1 MSQGLGDRAP
11 VQAARAPSPLP
22 HEIER
27 LPRRPR
33 VLPALELPDPSV
45 PAPPPRT
52 VTGGRRRWQR
62 KLARSMAVT
71 DALSVLVAVST
82 AFVVVILPQAGTV
95 VPPAGDYVL
104 ISIGLV
110 AAWLLATSLYRTRD
124 HKLLGAGPAE
134 YQALARATFLVFGWT
149 AIASLV
155 FTWSLSRGFLVI
167 ALGLGFALLL
177 LTRKAWRLWLRS
189 RRSHHRL
196 VARTLVIGGVR
207 SARTMASRFSA
218 DPANEFAV
226 VGLWVPDRTA
236 VPGEAI
242 HVEETEIPV
251 QGMETPLPA
260 ILDCG
265 GVDTVVVTD
274 TEHLGSDGISEL
286 AWELEGRDI
295 DLLVA
300 PNIADVAGPRIH
312 VDAHSAMPLIYL
324 SRPTYSAARTLRKA
338 AFDRAIAL
346 GVLLV
351 SLPVLVVAALAVR
364 LSGAGPIFY
373 RSERI
378 GAGGV
383 PFQMMKLRTMVD
395 GADRMRAALEVDH
408 DGAGPLFKKVDDPRV
423 TPVGR
428 FLRRYSID
436 ELPQFIN
443 VLRGE
448 MSVVGPRP
456 PLRSEVDL
464 YDDTVR
470 RRLLVKQGITG
481 LWPVSGRSDLSWEDS
496 VRLDLTYVENW
507 SMLRDLHIMARTAK
521 AVLFARG
528 AY

>member
-1 MSQGLGDRAP
+1 MFA
-11 VQAARAPSPLP
+11 
-22 HEIER
+22 
-27 LPRRPR
+27 
-33 VLPALELPDPSV
+33 
-45 PAPPPRT
+45 
-52 VTGGRRRWQR
+52 
-62 KLARSMAVT
+62 T
-71 DALSVLVAVST
+71 DALAVGIGVAIAFGLVIVPRAE
-82 AFVVVILPQAGTV
+82 TV
-95 VPPAGDYVL
+95 VPPVGDYAL
-104 ISIGLV
+104 ISLGLV
-110 AAWLLATSLYRTRD
+110 VAWLLATSLYRTRD

-134 YQALARATFLVFGWT
+134 YQALGRATFVVFGWT

-155 FTWSLSRGFLVI
+155 FQWSLSRGFLLV

-177 LTRKAWRLWLRS
+177 LSRKGWRLWLRS
-189 RRSHHRL
+189 RRTQHRL

-207 SARTMASRFSA
+207 SARTMATRFSSE
-218 DPANEFAV
+218 PANEFAV
-226 VGLWVPDRTA
+226 VGLWVPDRAA
-236 VPGEAI
+236 VPGEVI
-242 HVEETEIPV
+242 HVEGAEIPV

-274 TEHLGSDGISEL
+274 TEHLGTDGISEL

-324 SRPTYSAARTLRKA
+324 SRPTYSAARTVRKA
-338 AFDRAIAL
+338 AFDRTVAL
-346 GVLLV
+346 GVLLA
-351 SLPVLVVAALAVR
+351 SLPVLLVAALAVR
-364 LSGAGPIFY
+364 MSGPGPIFY

-383 PFQMMKLRTMVD
+383 PFQMVKLRTMVD
-395 GADRMRAALEVDH
+395 GADRMRTDLEGDH

-464 YDDTVR
+464 YDDTVS
-470 RRLLVKQGITG
+470 RRLLVKQGVTG
-481 LWPVSGRSDLSWEDS
+481 LWQVSGRSDLSWEDS

-507 SMLRDLHIMARTAK
+507 SMLRDLHIIARTAK